1 MGQPIMRNGKT
12 WQCDELPV
20 DFPLG
25 EEAMRGLVLHEPRP
39 HALLVQPVEQE
50 EIVAC
55 KGLFDE
61 VSAIAYN
68 HAAGCRVHCCQG
80 LESRTFSMA
89 GSSRLR

>member
-1 MGQPIMRNGKT
+1 MGQSIKRNSRK

-25 EEAMRGLVLHEPRP
+25 EQAMRGLVLHEPRP

-50 EIVAC
+50 EIVAR

-61 VSAIAYN
+61 VSAIA
-68 HAAGCRVHCCQG
+68 AAI
-80 LESRTFSMA
+80 SMPLTVA
-89 GSSRLR
+89 FITVRDWNQELSP